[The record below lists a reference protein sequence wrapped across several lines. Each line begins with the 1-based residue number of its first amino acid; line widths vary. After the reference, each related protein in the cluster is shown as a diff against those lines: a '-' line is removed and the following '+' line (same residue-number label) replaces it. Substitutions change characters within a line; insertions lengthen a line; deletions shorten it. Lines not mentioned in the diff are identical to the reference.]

1 MQMNQAQISH
11 SFLGILLAAALAL
24 VLAMLSPSA
33 RAHGNDDHEHAA
45 PVANQI
51 TVAPRASAQSED
63 FELVAVLQGA
73 RLVIYL
79 DQFASNEAVNGA
91 QIEVESK
98 GLFKLLAKESEPG
111 VYVIDLS
118 SLGAKMPAAVGK
130 YPLTFTIDAADTS
143 DVLASTL
150 EIAADDE
157 SLHDHAAS
165 APTWQRWLALAS
177 VISAAVLV
185 LLLWMRRRAG
195 RTSLNF
201 NSANSARLTN
211 STTGGV
217 Q

>member
-1 MQMNQAQISH
+1 MQMNQSQIAH
-11 SFLGILLAAALAL
+11 SFLGILLVAAFAL
-24 VLAMLSPSA
+24 VLAMLSASA
-33 RAHGNDDHEHAA
+33 WAHGNDDHEHAA

-51 TVAPRASAQSED
+51 AVAPRASAQSED

-111 VYVIDLS
+111 VYVVDLS

-157 SLHDHAAS
+157 SLHDHAA

-177 VISAAVLV
+177 VISAALLA

-195 RTSLNF
+195 RPPLSLH
-201 NSANSARLTN
+201 SANSAN
-211 STTGGV
+211 GGV